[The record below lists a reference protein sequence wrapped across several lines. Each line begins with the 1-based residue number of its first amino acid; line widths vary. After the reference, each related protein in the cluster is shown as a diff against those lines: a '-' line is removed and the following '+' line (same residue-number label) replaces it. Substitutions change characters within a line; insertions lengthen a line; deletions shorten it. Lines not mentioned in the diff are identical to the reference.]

1 MRIFRTIGACAS
13 VAVVLFFSAAS
24 VAYAAAPAHLLFA
37 DEFNGDSLDASTW
50 VTLTPWST
58 RHDPGEHETFNPWDV
73 AVQGGELHLISD
85 RDVGG
90 EFDSG
95 TVTSLVRPQFSY
107 GYFEI
112 RARLPKGQGIWPA
125 FWLTNDNT
133 LEIDAFEVLGNQP
146 TLAYMTLHENGPQVY
161 QGTFDGPDFS
171 AGYHTFAVD
180 WQPTY
185 VRWYIDGVQRA
196 GYEHAMPSDPMWI
209 CLDTAVG
216 GLWTGPPDATTVF
229 PQMFDVDY
237 VRVWD
242 KNPHV
247 VPPASPP
254 AEKPAQAGG
263 AVTGPKPTASAPSTP
278 AASPPATAAAPSAA
292 ATPSAS
298 AAATPSSAQPA
309 RPDGAAVASAPPP
322 PGPPVTVAVSSERG
336 QTVPAY
342 AANPLPT
349 LSLGA
354 AAYARAFR
362 ARGGSGD

>member
-1 MRIFRTIGACAS
+1 MRIFRIIAACAS

-24 VAYAAAPAHLLFA
+24 VACAATPAHLLFT

-85 RDVGG
+85 RDIGG
-90 EFDSG
+90 EYDSG
-95 TVTSLVRPQFSY
+95 TVTSLPRPQFSY

-125 FWLTNDNT
+125 FWLTNDTT

-196 GYEHAMPSDPMWI
+196 GYEHAMPSDPVWI

-216 GLWTGPPDATTVF
+216 GLWTGLPDATTVF
-229 PQMFDVDY
+229 PQTFDVDY

-242 KNPHV
+242 KNPHAAAPASA
-247 VPPASPP
+247 PPASVP
-254 AEKPAQAGG
+254 AEKPAQ
-263 AVTGPKPTASAPSTP
+263 P
-278 AASPPATAAAPSAA
+278 APSAA
-292 ATPSAS
+292 P
-298 AAATPSSAQPA
+298 AAPA
-309 RPDGAAVASAPPP
+309 PALPP